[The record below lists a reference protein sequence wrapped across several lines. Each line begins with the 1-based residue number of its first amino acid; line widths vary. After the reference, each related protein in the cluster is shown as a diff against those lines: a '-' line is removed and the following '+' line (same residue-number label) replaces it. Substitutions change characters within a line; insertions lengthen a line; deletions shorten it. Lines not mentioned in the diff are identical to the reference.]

1 MIFTIAPL
9 VQEANTRRR
18 WLGTLGLFTAVLLAV
33 LAVFGAM
40 MAWAGSAVAARVTT
54 PRAREVIASI
64 ALTVVGLLALFTALG
79 ELGLAR
85 PLLPRI
91 TTLPGAQGRGGLNRR
106 AIAIALAFGATMAIF
121 SPLST
126 YALVIGWVAAQRSA
140 WLGATTLAA
149 YGLGLMLPL
158 AILGTLAARRSEKAG
173 LALEAMQERLRVV
186 SGVGLALA
194 GGFLLSIWTLKAT
207 WALFL

>member
-1 MIFTIAPL
+1 M
-9 VQEANTRRR
+9 
-18 WLGTLGLFTAVLLAV
+18 
-33 LAVFGAM
+33 
-40 MAWAGSAVAARVTT
+40 
-54 PRAREVIASI
+54 IASI
-64 ALTVVGLLALFTALG
+64 ALTVVRLLALLTALG
-79 ELGLAR
+79 EFGLAR

-106 AIAIALAFGATMAIF
+106 AIAIALTFGGTMAIF

-126 YALVIGWVAAQRSA
+126 YALVIGWVAARRSA
-140 WLGATTLAA
+140 WLAAVTLAA

-158 AILGTLAARRSEKAG
+158 AILGRLAARRSEQAG
-173 LALEAMQERLRVV
+173 LALEAMQDRRRVA
-186 SGVGLALA
+186 SGVGVALA